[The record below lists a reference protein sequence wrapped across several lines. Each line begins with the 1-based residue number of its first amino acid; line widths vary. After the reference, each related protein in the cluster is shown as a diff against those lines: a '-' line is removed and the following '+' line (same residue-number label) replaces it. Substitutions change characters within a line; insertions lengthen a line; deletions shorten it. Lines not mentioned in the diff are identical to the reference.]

1 MLSDNG
7 ETKAEGASGSSVRPF
22 VLPLWSSK
30 KGSEKGIEG
39 GKIKEK
45 VARGTPK
52 MQGYGFAHGYPFVA
66 PSVESLTP
74 SGKVLRMKQITG
86 PKCLNSWVAR
96 CRVAGVASGILLLV
110 AFVVA
115 FVEVGKGR

>member
-1 MLSDNG
+1 MLTEGG
-7 ETKAEGASGSSVRPF
+7 ETKAEGTSGSSVHPF
-22 VLPLWSSK
+22 VLPMWSSK
-30 KGSEKGIEG
+30 KGLEKGIEG
-39 GKIKEK
+39 DKIKEM
-45 VARGTPK
+45 VAGGTPS
-52 MQGYGFAHGYPFVA
+52 MQGYGFAHGYPFVV

-74 SGKVLRMKQITG
+74 SGKVLRMKQTTDS
-86 PKCLNSWVAR
+86 KSLNPWVAR

>member
-1 MLSDNG
+1 MLTECG
-7 ETKAEGASGSSVRPF
+7 ETKAGGTSGSS

-30 KGSEKGIEG
+30 KGLEKGIEG

-45 VARGTPK
+45 VAGGTPS
-52 MQGYGFAHGYPFVA
+52 MQGYGFAHGYPFVV
-66 PSVESLTP
+66 PSIESLTP
-74 SGKVLRMKQITG
+74 SGKVLRMKQRIG
-86 PKCLNSWVAR
+86 SKSLDPWVAR